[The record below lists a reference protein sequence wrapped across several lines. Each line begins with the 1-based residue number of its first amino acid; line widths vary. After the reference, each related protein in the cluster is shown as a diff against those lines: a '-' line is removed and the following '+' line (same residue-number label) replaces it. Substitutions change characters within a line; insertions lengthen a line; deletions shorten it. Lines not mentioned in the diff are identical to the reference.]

1 MNIIV
6 AVDKKWG
13 IGNKGKLLVSIP
25 RDKKLFREET
35 TGKVIIMGHN
45 TLLSLPGA
53 QPLAGRKN
61 IVLSRD
67 KSLSIK
73 GATVLNSV
81 DACID
86 YLRKNNIKDSDV
98 FVIGGESV
106 YNDFLPYCDVAH
118 ITYIDYE
125 YEADRHFLNLDI
137 SNEWSLVLETEEETY
152 FDIPYTFRL
161 YKRKE
166 IGFSYIRV

>member
-6 AVDKKWG
+6 EVDKKWG

-45 TLLSLPGA
+45 TLLSLPGS

-106 YNDFLPYCDVAH
+106 YNDFLPYCDIAH

-161 YKRKE
+161 YKRK
-166 IGFSYIRV
+166 

>member
-45 TLLSLPGA
+45 TLLSLPGS

-86 YLRKNNIKDSDV
+86 YLGKNNIKDSDV

-106 YNDFLPYCDVAH
+106 YNDFLPYCDIAH

-161 YKRKE
+161 YKRK
-166 IGFSYIRV
+166 